1 MASVRVTLDTRARKQ
16 DGTYPVKLTISHH
29 GQSAHQSLGIYL
41 RRDEWDE
48 RRRLVIVTPNKTFL
62 NSVIMQHVTD
72 WQNAILSLQPTGA
85 FKGKSATQVR
95 DIIREYLSPEEKKPV
110 TFGEWYK
117 RFTETHENPRT
128 RALYDATWVQV
139 SRYDLNASQRLF
151 EDITKSWLDGF
162 FRWCAST
169 SPSINARNIH
179 LRNIRAVFN
188 DAIDNE
194 VTTHYPFRRYKI
206 TPVATAKRNLS
217 PDALRKIFTTKVEP
231 WKQRYY
237 DAFCLSFLLIGIN
250 IGDLCLLKPENLNN
264 GRITYNRQKTHRLY
278 NIKVEREAREIIDR
292 NHGETLLLS
301 WAEGKTSYR
310 QFAAKVNKFL
320 PDKITTYFAR
330 HSWATI
336 AAELDIPDDVI
347 SQALGHAARNS
358 TTAIY
363 IGRNIRKV
371 DEANRK
377 VIDWVLYGKR

>member
-16 DGTYPVKLTISHH
+16 DGTFPVKLTISHH

-48 RRRLVIVTPNKTFL
+48 RRRLVVVTPNKTFL

-85 FKGKSATQVR
+85 FKGKTAIQVR

-117 RFTETHENPRT
+117 RFTETHENQRT

-217 PDALRKIFTTKVEP
+217 PDSIRKIFTAKVEP

-250 IGDLCLLKPENLNN
+250 IGDLCLLTPDKLHD

-278 NIKVEREAREIIDR
+278 NIKVEREARAIIER

-301 WAEGKTSYR
+301 WAEGRTSYR
-310 QFAAKVNKFL
+310 QFAAKVNKYL

-358 TTAIY
+358 TTSIY
-363 IGRNIRKV
+363 IERNIRKV
-371 DEANRK
+371 DEANRR

>member
-110 TFGEWYK
+110 TFEEWFAK
-117 RFTETHENPRT
+117 FTQTHENPRT

-162 FRWCAST
+162 FRWCGTT

-217 PDALRKIFTTKVEP
+217 PDALRKIFTTKVGP

-250 IGDLCLLKPENLNN
+250 IGDLCLLKPENLQN

-363 IGRNIRKV
+363 IERNIRKV

>member
-1 MASVRVTLDTRARKQ
+1 MASVRVTLDTRAKKQ

-29 GQSAHQSLGIYL
+29 GQSAHHSLGIYL

-48 RRRLVIVTPNKTFL
+48 RRRLVVVTPNKTFL

-95 DIIREYLSPEEKKPV
+95 DIIRKYLSPEEKKPV

-128 RALYDATWVQV
+128 RALYHATWVQV
-139 SRYDLNASQRLF
+139 NRYDLNASQRLF

-194 VTTHYPFRRYKI
+194 ITTHYPFRRYKI

-217 PDALRKIFTTKVEP
+217 PDAIRKIFTEKVEP

-250 IGDLCLLKPENLNN
+250 IGDLCLLKLENLNN

-278 NIKVEREAREIIDR
+278 NIKVEREAQAIIER

-301 WAEGKTSYR
+301 WAEGRTSYR

-363 IGRNIRKV
+363 IERNIRKV
-371 DEANRK
+371 DEANRR

>member
-62 NSVIMQHVTD
+62 NFVIMQHVTD

-110 TFGEWYK
+110 TFEEWFAK
-117 RFTETHENPRT
+117 FTQTHENPRT
-128 RALYDATWVQV
+128 RALYHATWVQV

-162 FRWCAST
+162 FRWCGTT

-217 PDALRKIFTTKVEP
+217 PDALCKIFTAKVEP

-278 NIKVEREAREIIDR
+278 NIKVEREARAIIER

-301 WAEGKTSYR
+301 WAEGRTSYR

-363 IGRNIRKV
+363 IERNIRKV

>member
-16 DGTYPVKLTISHH
+16 DGTFPVKLTISHH
-29 GQSAHQSLGIYL
+29 GQSAHHSLGIYL

-48 RRRLVIVTPNKTFL
+48 RRRLVVVTPNKTFL

-85 FKGKSATQVR
+85 FKGKTATQVR

-110 TFGEWYK
+110 TFGEWYA
-117 RFTETHENPRT
+117 RFTDTHENPRT
-128 RALYDATWVQV
+128 RAIYNATWVQV

-194 VTTHYPFRRYKI
+194 ITTHYPFRRYKI

-217 PDALRKIFTTKVEP
+217 PDALRKIFTAKVES

-278 NIKVEREAREIIDR
+278 NIKVEREAREIIER

-301 WAEGKTSYR
+301 WTEGRTSYR

-363 IGRNIRKV
+363 IERNIRKV

>member
-110 TFGEWYK
+110 TFGEWYA

-128 RALYDATWVQV
+128 RALYRATWVQV
-139 SRYDLNASQRLF
+139 SRYDLSASQRLF
-151 EDITKSWLDGF
+151 EDITKAWLDGF
-162 FRWCAST
+162 FRWCGAT

-194 VTTHYPFRRYKI
+194 ITTHYPFRRYKI

-217 PDALRKIFTTKVEP
+217 PDALRKIFTAKVEP

-237 DAFCLSFLLIGIN
+237 DAFCLSFLFIGIN
-250 IGDLCLLKPENLNN
+250 IGDLCLLKPENLQN

-278 NIKVEREAREIIDR
+278 NIKMEREARAIIER

-363 IGRNIRKV
+363 IERHIRKV